1 MQFSVAMCTYNGALY
16 LRDQL
21 ESIAAQHRQ
30 PDELIV
36 CDDQSVDETREII
49 CAFASAS
56 SFPVRLHVNESRLGI
71 IRNFERAIRLCAGD
85 IIVLADQDDVWHK
98 EKLQRIGKVF
108 SSNTE
113 TGLVLSDAE
122 VVDKDLCSMGYY
134 LWQATFNRKEQKL
147 FDKGEAFSVLST
159 HNVATGATMAFR
171 AKYRDLILPIP
182 DDTPLI
188 HDGWIASL
196 IAAVAEVSLI
206 REPLIKYRQHPHQ
219 QLGIRLPDTKP
230 SPERFFGERRA
241 NTAALGKASFLE
253 DIARLNKIRERLLTM
268 KNVFDGAKAIK
279 FLEAKA
285 SHIQTRVLLHDKESD
300 RISPILKELLS
311 GHYHLYSKGIRSAAR
326 DFWF

>member
-1 MQFSVAMCTYNGALY
+1 MQLSVAMCTYNGALY

-21 ESIAAQHRQ
+21 ESIAAQTQR
-30 PDELIV
+30 PEELII
-36 CDDQSVDETREII
+36 CDDQSADETREISR
-49 CAFASAS
+49 AFASAA
-56 SFPVRLHVNESRLGI
+56 SFPVQLLINESRLGVV
-71 IRNFERAIRLCAGD
+71 RNFERVIRRCAGD

-98 EKLQRIGKVF
+98 EKLQRIEEAF

-122 VVDKDLCSMGYY
+122 VVDKDLRSLGYC
-134 LWQATFNRKEQKL
+134 LWQATFSRKEQKL

-182 DDTPLI
+182 DNTPLI

-219 QLGIRLPDTKP
+219 QLGIRLPRTRP
-230 SPERFFGERRA
+230 SPERFFGRQRA
-241 NTAALGKASFLE
+241 NTAALGKSSFLE
-253 DIARLNKIRERLLTM
+253 DINRLNKIRERLLTM

-279 FLEAKA
+279 FMEGKT

-300 RISPILKELLS
+300 RISPIFKELLS